1 MNKREFTKLFH
12 EHVDAVYRF
21 AYWRVGSEEL
31 AQDVTS
37 IVFTKAW
44 EKRESF
50 DNQHPKAWLFTIA
63 RNTIIDSYRKKGE
76 VPLSDDY
83 EVVVEDD
90 TAERLDKES
99 EKTRLL
105 QALGSLS
112 EELREIVHL
121 RFIERASV
129 QETAERTGKS
139 EANVRVMQFRAL
151 QKLRVWYEAQS

>member
-12 EHVDAVYRF
+12 EYADAVYRF
-21 AYWRVGSEEL
+21 AYWRVGSEEQ
-31 AQDVTS
+31 AQDITS

-44 EKRESF
+44 EKREGF
-50 DNQHPKAWLFTIA
+50 DNKHPKAWLFTIA
-63 RNTIIDSYRKKGE
+63 RNTIIDGYRKKSE
-76 VPLSDDY
+76 SLLDEDFDLA
-83 EVVVEDD
+83 VEDD
-90 TAERLDKES
+90 TAERLDKDS
-99 EKTRLL
+99 EKQVLMR
-105 QALGSLS
+105 ALSSLS

-139 EANVRVMQFRAL
+139 ESNVRVMQFRAL